1 MGFKSEKRE
10 INCQR
15 GAFEISIAL
24 HAVIIFLVFSMN
36 NAFICKDNLV
46 VIDFTLENSLIETGT
61 SEHVKSQPLRE
72 PALSNHVVDVKSRK
86 PPVEEEKPPLED
98 AVAKI
103 EPAEIQDIK
112 PVSPGETQPH
122 GIAFSEQSKVSEP
135 ATSVS
140 TNYGSGGSTDRDMT
154 KTDVKMTSGR
164 GFGNTGDLEKV
175 RYLKA
180 NFSYIKDMIQKRII
194 YPAFARR
201 MGWEGKVNASFIVS
215 SDGFVKGIK
224 ILKSSGFEILDKNA
238 IEAIKGASP
247 FPNPPVEAQIIIPI
261 IYKLN

>member
-1 MGFKSEKRE
+1 MSL
-10 INCQR
+10 
-15 GAFEISIAL
+15 AV
-24 HAVIIFLVFSMN
+24 HALVF
-36 NAFICKDNLV
+36 FIVIGAGSSLKPSNKLL
-46 VIDFTLENSLIETGT
+46 VIDFRMENSLIETGT

-72 PALSNHVVDVKSRK
+72 PALSNHVLDVESRK

-215 SDGFVKGIK
+215 SNGFVKGIK

-261 IYKLN
+261 LYKLD